1 MSRHSDDEPIE
12 LQIEEDRAGQD
23 SGDTVFDRL
32 EESTLMGGIEDDR
45 QASVVRPDDDEVA
58 DPDAERAAEHQ
69 RATTADRPN
78 IRFNPDELHHDPQT

>member
-1 MSRHSDDEPIE
+1 MNRHSDDEPE
-12 LQIEEDRAGQD
+12 LQIEEDRAGHD

-45 QASVVRPDDDEVA
+45 QATVVRPDDEEIA

-69 RATTADRPN
+69 RAATADRPN
-78 IRFNPDELHHDPQT
+78 IRFNPDDLHH